1 MIVLVD
7 HDPKGHRVE
16 ARTVAF
22 NFRDADGNAITA
34 RLRGS
39 DCKDE
44 EVRTAGFPRKDSH
57 KGYRP

>member
-7 HDPKGHRVE
+7 HDPKEHRIE

-34 RLRGS
+34 RLCGS
-39 DCKDE
+39 DCKYE
-44 EVRTAGFPRKDSH
+44 EVGTPGLPRKDSH
-57 KGYRP
+57 KGHRP